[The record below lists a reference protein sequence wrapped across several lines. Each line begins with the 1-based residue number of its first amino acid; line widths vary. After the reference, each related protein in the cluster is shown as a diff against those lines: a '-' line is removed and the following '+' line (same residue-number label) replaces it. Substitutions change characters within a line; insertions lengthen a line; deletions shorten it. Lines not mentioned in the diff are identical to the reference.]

1 MPIGISGRTSTW
13 PIIEL
18 IVATPFP
25 GKLCQKSIGLCSSFS
40 SPTDWRNPGRMARDA
55 WAQEAQEWPRH
66 RGVRPAW
73 PSPLCDKLGWKRA
86 AVLGIATNGQ
96 PIVNPVKQQRRAS
109 AVTPPPSAFA
119 ELGDRTA
126 SSRRCVDDFAQPRDL
141 DTGASTL
148 SRTRSRHTGQRE
160 LRQLDEVGTR
170 TVWPFLKTTGLSVAE
185 SRCNNGIFALKYH
198 DACYLLNI
206 YWAAITVKFRRS

>member
-1 MPIGISGRTSTW
+1 MAKAP
-13 PIIEL
+13 
-18 IVATPFP
+18 
-25 GKLCQKSIGLCSSFS
+25 
-40 SPTDWRNPGRMARDA
+40 WRETRLAQSAVRQARL
-55 WAQEAQEWPRH
+55 E
-66 RGVRPAW
+66 
-73 PSPLCDKLGWKRA
+73 RA

-148 SRTRSRHTGQRE
+148 SRTRR
-160 LRQLDEVGTR
+160 GT
-170 TVWPFLKTTGLSVAE
+170 PASE
-185 SRCNNGIFALKYH
+185 NSDN
-198 DACYLLNI
+198 
-206 YWAAITVKFRRS
+206 